1 MISII
6 FLMIRPPPRSTL
18 FPYTTLF
25 KCTVSC
31 AAPIGHV
38 ADRRD
43 NVGVGGA
50 AADIATH
57 AFGDFRVCQ
66 SWLRGDIGGGVAR
79 PTGFV
84 FAKHRHGRT
93 NLPWSAIPAL
103 HPVMA
108 HEGGLHRMEIVAVR
122 QAFDRDNLIAPMHR
136 RESQAAIYPLPVDDH
151 RAGTALPLIAALL
164 RAR

>member
-25 KCTVSC
+25 RSTVSC

-79 PTGFV
+79 PAGFV
-84 FAKHRHGRT
+84 FGKHGDGRT
-93 NLPWSAIPAL
+93 NLAGRAIAAL
-103 HPVMA
+103 QSVMA
-108 HEGGLHRMEIVAVR
+108 HEGSLHRMEIVAVR
-122 QAFDRDNLIAPMHR
+122 QTFDG
-136 RESQAAIYPLPVDDH
+136 DD
-151 RAGTALPLIAALL
+151 L
-164 RAR
+164 